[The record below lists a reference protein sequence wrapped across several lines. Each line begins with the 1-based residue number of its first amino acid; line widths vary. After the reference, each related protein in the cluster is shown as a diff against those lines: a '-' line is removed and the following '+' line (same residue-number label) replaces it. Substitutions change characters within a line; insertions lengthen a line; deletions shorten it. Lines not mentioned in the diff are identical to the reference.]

1 MILKMNLKT
10 PFLLLAA
17 ALCASTT
24 VCIRADDPL
33 AFSTQQVEF
42 FEKKIRPIIVSHC
55 IECHGPDVQE
65 SELRLDS
72 RDAIVQSGAEAKIV
86 QVLSYTGELKMPPDG
101 KLSDTE
107 IAAMKQ
113 WVSMKLPWP
122 NGEKA
127 MIITAAK
134 YDTIRQ
140 QHWSFQPVQQQV
152 IPAVQAQHW
161 PENRLDYFVLA
172 KLEAAGLAPSPRAD
186 RRTLIRR
193 VMFDLV
199 GLPPTPAQVTQFVN
213 DKQPSAYERMV
224 DRILAMPQLGE
235 RWGRHWLDI
244 ARYSDTVGYNF
255 MRERRFPFS
264 YTYRDYVIRAFNED
278 RPYNEFVQQQL
289 AADLLE
295 LEDKRDLAAMGFLTV
310 GRQYRNQ
317 QLDVDDKIDTVTR
330 GVLGLTVACARCH
343 DHKYDA
349 VATEDYYSLYGVF
362 ASSNKPAELPLI
374 QSKEDTIGFAEF
386 SKELARLQ
394 TEIDNYD
401 RGRAAEFRNT
411 FRNQLTEYWVRAVGN
426 PNDEQ
431 IKGLDFLTVESIHIR
446 QGQIKAW
453 RAWLLERAQLDHPVL
468 GILKALATVGDKEF
482 AAAAM
487 VVKQK
492 IIELEEGTKTGQ
504 INPVIKQRFIANPVI
519 NKIQLASF
527 YGDLLQELHLQA
539 TSAGEE
545 LTAAQQQVYQ
555 LVIAAGTPTDV
566 TLQNVVQFYN
576 RDDTNKRAPLVSN
589 IDKHK
594 AFSPGNPPRAMVLQ
608 ENPNPHNPR
617 VFIRGQAGRKGD
629 AVPRQFLYVLT
640 GPEREPY
647 KNGSGRLE
655 LAQDLS
661 SPSNPLTRRVLVN
674 RLWMHHFGSSMV
686 VTPSDFGVRCPK
698 PVQLDVMD
706 YLASLLLDHQ
716 WSIKAVH
723 REIVLSATYRQSSN
737 FRADASEMDSENEL
751 YWRMNRQR
759 LEYEIQRDSMLA
771 VLGELDLKMGGLSED
786 LTNSTTIRRRAVYTF
801 IDRQDLPNLLRVFD
815 FPNPDQHN
823 AQRSNTI
830 VPQQA
835 LFLMNS
841 PAVLQRVQRF
851 VASGVFQSIPKT
863 ERIEYLYQQFLQ
875 RLPSAAE
882 FEVSRQFVEQ
892 AEASSEDS
900 RQVWQQLAHLLLMT
914 NEFNYR
920 D

>member
-1 MILKMNLKT
+1 MNLRNL
-10 PFLLLAA
+10 FILLTLM
-17 ALCASTT
+17 LCVSTT
-24 VCIRADDPL
+24 VFIRAAEPL
-33 AFSTQQVEF
+33 EFSSQQIEF
-42 FEKKIRPIIVSHC
+42 FENKIRPLIISRC
-55 IECHGPDVQE
+55 IECHGADVQE

-72 RDAIVQSGAEAKIV
+72 RTAILKSAVEAKIGT
-86 QVLSYTGELKMPPDG
+86 VLSYAGEVKMPPDG

-113 WVSMKLPWP
+113 WIAMKMPWP
-122 NGEKA
+122 SGEQA
-127 MIITAAK
+127 MIVTADT
-134 YDTIRQ
+134 YDMIRQ
-140 QHWSFQPVQQQV
+140 QHWSFQPVQQPA
-152 IPAVQAQHW
+152 IPAVQDQQW

-172 KLEAAGLAPSPRAD
+172 KLEAVGLAPSPTAD

-199 GLPPTPAQVTQFVN
+199 GLPPTPEQVAQFIN

-224 DRILAMPQLGE
+224 DRILALPQFGE
-235 RWGRHWLDI
+235 RWGRHWLDV

-264 YTYRDYVIRAFNED
+264 YTYRDYVIRAINED
-278 RPYNEFVQQQL
+278 RPYDEFVQQQL
-289 AADLLE
+289 AADLLV

-374 QSKEDTIGFAEF
+374 QSEEDTIGFADF
-386 SKELARLQ
+386 RKKLAEIQ
-394 TEIDNYD
+394 ADIDNYD
-401 RGRAAEFRNT
+401 RGRAAEFRKT
-411 FRNQLTEYWVRAVGN
+411 FRSQLTEYWVRAVGN
-426 PNDEQ
+426 LNDEQ
-431 IKGLDFLTVESIHIR
+431 VKGLNFLTVEPIHIR
-446 QGQIKAW
+446 EGQIKAW
-453 RAWLLERAQLDHPVL
+453 RTWLVEQAQLDHPVL
-468 GILKALATVGDKEF
+468 GVLKALATVGDKEF
-482 AAAAM
+482 TAAVM
-487 VVKQK
+487 VVSRK
-492 IIELEEGTKTGQ
+492 INELEEGTQTGQ
-504 INPVIKQRFIANPVI
+504 INPVIKQRFIENPVV
-519 NKIQLASF
+519 NKIQLARL
-527 YGDLLQELHLQA
+527 YGDLLQELHQQA
-539 TSAGEE
+539 TSMGEK
-545 LTAAQQQVYQ
+545 LTVAQQQVYQ
-555 LVIAAGTPTDV
+555 LVAATGTPTDV
-566 TLQNVVQFYN
+566 TLQNVAQFYN
-576 RDDTNKRAPLVSN
+576 RDDNNKRSPLVRK

-594 AFSPGNPPRAMVLQ
+594 AFSSGNPPRAMVLQ

-617 VFIRGQAGRKGD
+617 VFIRGKANRKGES
-629 AVPRQFLYVLT
+629 VPRQFLYVLT

-661 SPSNPLTRRVLVN
+661 SPNNPLTRRVLVN
-674 RLWMHHFGSSMV
+674 RLWMHHFGSSLA
-686 VTPSDFGVRCPK
+686 VTPSDFGVRCSE
-698 PVQLDVMD
+698 PVQRDVMD
-706 YLASLLLDHQ
+706 HLATLLLDHQ
-716 WSIKAVH
+716 WSMKAVH

-737 FRADASEMDSENEL
+737 YRPEASALDPENGL

-759 LEYEIQRDSMLA
+759 LEYEIQRDSLLA

-786 LTNSTTIRRRAVYTF
+786 LTNSTSIRRRAVYTF

-823 AQRSNTI
+823 AQRSNTT

-851 VASGVFQSIPKT
+851 VASTAFQSVVET
-863 ERIEYLYQQFLQ
+863 DRIEYLYQRFFQ
-875 RLPSAAE
+875 RLPSEAE
-882 FEVSRQFVEQ
+882 LQVSRQFVEH
-892 AEASSEDS
+892 AGASQDS
-900 RQVWQQLAHLLLMT
+900 RQVWQQLVQLLLMT

>member
-1 MILKMNLKT
+1 MSFIMNLKT
-10 PFLLLAA
+10 PFLLLIVV
-17 ALCASTT
+17 LCVSTT
-24 VCIRADDPL
+24 VFIRADEPL
-33 AFSTQQVEF
+33 EFSTQQIEF
-42 FEKKIRPIIVSHC
+42 FENKIRPLIISHC
-55 IECHGPDVQE
+55 IECHGADVQE

-72 RDAIVQSGAEAKIV
+72 RAAIFQSAAEAKFV
-86 QVLSYTGELKMPPDG
+86 QVLSYAGEVKMPPDG

-113 WVSMKLPWP
+113 WVAMKLPWP
-122 NGEKA
+122 SGEQA
-127 MIITAAK
+127 MIAGAAT

-140 QHWSFQPVQQQV
+140 QHWSFQPVQQQA
-152 IPAVQAQHW
+152 IPTVQAQQW

-199 GLPPTPAQVTQFVN
+199 GLPPTPEQVTQFVN

-224 DRILAMPQLGE
+224 DRVLAMPQLGE

-264 YTYRDYVIRAFNED
+264 YTYRDYVIRALNED

-349 VATEDYYSLYGVF
+349 VATEDYYSLFGVF

-374 QSKEDTIGFAEF
+374 QSEEDTIGFAEF
-386 SKELARLQ
+386 SKELAKIQ
-394 TEIDNYD
+394 AEIDNYD
-401 RGRAAEFRNT
+401 RGRAAEFRKT

-453 RAWLLERAQLDHPVL
+453 RAWLVERAQVNHPVL
-468 GILKALATVGDKEF
+468 GVLKALATVGDKEF

-492 IIELEEGTKTGQ
+492 ITELEEGTNTGQ
-504 INPVIKQRFIANPVI
+504 INPVIKQRFIANPPV
-519 NKIQLASF
+519 NKIQLARL
-527 YGDLLQELHLQA
+527 YGDLLQELHRQA

-555 LVIAAGTPTDV
+555 LVTAAGTPTDV

-576 RDDTNKRAPLVSN
+576 RDDTNKRAPLVSK

-608 ENPNPHNPR
+608 ENPNPYDPR
-617 VFIRGQAGRKGD
+617 VFIRGQAARKGD
-629 AVPRQFLYVLT
+629 AVPRQFLYVLA

-661 SPSNPLTRRVLVN
+661 SPNNPLTRRVLVN

-706 YLASLLLDHQ
+706 YLANLLLDHQ
-716 WSIKAVH
+716 WSMKAVH
-723 REIVLSATYRQSSN
+723 REIMLSATYRQSSN
-737 FRADASEMDSENEL
+737 YRADASGIDSENGL

-759 LEYEIQRDSMLA
+759 LEYEIQRDAMLA
-771 VLGELDLKMGGLSED
+771 VLDELDLKMGGLSED

-823 AQRSNTI
+823 AERSNTT

-851 VASGVFQSIPKT
+851 VASTAFQSIAKT
-863 ERIEYLYQQFLQ
+863 DRIEYLYQRFFQ
-875 RLPSAAE
+875 RLPSEAE
-882 FEVSRQFVEQ
+882 LEVSRQFVEH
-892 AEASSEDS
+892 AEASSQDS
-900 RQVWQQLAHLLLMT
+900 RQVWQQLVQLLLMT

>member
-1 MILKMNLKT
+1 MKLKI
-10 PFLLLAA
+10 PFLLLTGF
-17 ALCASTT
+17 LCVSTS
-24 VCIRADDPL
+24 VFIHADEPVD
-33 AFSTQQVEF
+33 FSAQQIEF
-42 FEKKIRPIIVSHC
+42 FENKIRPLLISHC
-55 IECHGPDVQE
+55 VECHGADVQE

-72 RDAIVQSGAEAKIV
+72 RAAIVQGGVAAKIAT
-86 QVLSYTGELKMPPDG
+86 VLSYAGEVKMPPDG

-113 WVSMKLPWP
+113 WVAMKMPWP
-122 NGEKA
+122 SGEQA
-127 MIITAAK
+127 MITGAAT

-140 QHWSFQPVQQQV
+140 QHWSFQPVQKPA
-152 IPAVQAQHW
+152 IPTVQDKQW
-161 PENRLDYFVLA
+161 PENRLDYFILA
-172 KLEAAGLAPSPRAD
+172 KLEAAGLAPSPTAD

-199 GLPPTPAQVTQFVN
+199 GLPPTPQQVARFIN
-213 DKQPSAYERMV
+213 DKQPSAYERLV
-224 DRILAMPQLGE
+224 DRILAMPQFGE
-235 RWGRHWLDI
+235 RWGRHWLDV

-264 YTYRDYVIRAFNED
+264 YTYRDYVIRAINED
-278 RPYNEFVQQQL
+278 RPYDEFVQQQL
-289 AADLLE
+289 AADLLV

-349 VATEDYYSLYGVF
+349 VATEDYYSLFGVF
-362 ASSNKPAELPLI
+362 ASSKKPAELPLI
-374 QSKEDTIGFAEF
+374 QSEEDTIGFAEF
-386 SKELARLQ
+386 SKGLAEIQ
-394 TEIDNYD
+394 AEIDNYD
-401 RGRAAEFRNT
+401 RGRAAEFRKT

-431 IKGLDFLTVESIHIR
+431 IKELDFLVVNPIQIR
-446 QGQIKAW
+446 QGQTQAW
-453 RAWLLERAQLDHPVL
+453 RAWLLQQAQLDHPVL
-468 GILKALATVGDKEF
+468 GVLKALATVADQEF

-487 VVKQK
+487 MVRQK
-492 IIELEEGTKTGQ
+492 VNSLEEGTQTGQ
-504 INPVIKQRFIANPVI
+504 INPIIKQRFIDNPVS
-519 NKIQLASF
+519 NKIQLARL
-527 YGDLLQELHLQA
+527 YGDLLQELHRQVS
-539 TSAGEE
+539 SAGEK

-555 LVIAAGTPTDV
+555 LVIAPGTPTDV
-566 TLQNVVQFYN
+566 TLQNVTQFYN
-576 RDDTNKRAPLVSN
+576 RDDTNKRAPLVSK

-594 AFSPGNPPRAMVLQ
+594 AFSPGNPPRAMILQ
-608 ENPNPHNPR
+608 ENPNPYDPR
-617 VFIRGQAGRKGD
+617 VFIRGQAGSKGD
-629 AVPRQFLYVLT
+629 AVPRQFLYVLA
-640 GPEREPY
+640 GPERKPY

-661 SPSNPLTRRVLVN
+661 SPNNPLTRRVLVN
-674 RLWMHHFGSSMV
+674 RLWMHHFGSSFV
-686 VTPSDFGVRCPK
+686 VTPSDFGVRCPE
-698 PVQLDVMD
+698 PVQLNVMD
-706 YLASLLLDHQ
+706 HLATLLLDHQ
-716 WSIKAVH
+716 WSMKAIH
-723 REIVLSATYRQSSN
+723 REIVLSATYRQSSEYRLEGN
-737 FRADASEMDSENEL
+737 EIDPENEL

-771 VLGELDLKMGGLSED
+771 VLDELDLKMGGLSED

-823 AQRSNTI
+823 AQRSNTT

-851 VASGVFQSIPKT
+851 VASTTFQSINKPD
-863 ERIEYLYQQFLQ
+863 RIEYLYQRLLQ
-875 RLPSAAE
+875 RLPSKAE
-882 FEVSRQFVEQ
+882 VEISHQFVKHT
-892 AEASSEDS
+892 EASNQDS
-900 RQVWQQLAHLLLMT
+900 RQVWQQLVQLLLMT